1 MNPCWEIPVKSFP
14 GTFCCALRPECV
26 SVGVVM
32 KPSLDKYVLSSR
44 DPGSHPSETHLVGLG
59 LLRLPDSLPLTW
71 RAPQHFSPSSPPTCT
86 SAAVARKTDPG
97 MWREPPRILI
107 SSLFCGSCLLSPHM
121 FLCSVFSDHNNNP
134 VPVRRGTGEV

>member
-1 MNPCWEIPVKSFP
+1 MNPCWDIPVKSFP

-86 SAAVARKTDPG
+86 SATVERKTDTG
-97 MWREPPRILI
+97 MVRATQNPH
-107 SSLFCGSCLLSPHM
+107 LFLVLWLLSPLSSHVPL
-121 FLCSVFSDHNNNP
+121 LCIQ
-134 VPVRRGTGEV
+134 